1 MYSGPAL
8 RRLHLGV
15 SIVVVTVTADASV
28 EDDPLAADVRLLPAA
43 VLATTLPERMIVVT
57 ETATAI
63 TTANVVTLVIDPAL
77 RILGINPPPAV
88 QSRWSLPLNPTVTAT
103 ATTVTI
109 VIAAIMAP
117 TVTTEKVCYSTPSE

>member
-1 MYSGPAL
+1 MYSAPAL

-43 VLATTLPERMIVVT
+43 ALATTLPERMFVVT

-63 TTANVVTLVIDPAL
+63 TTARARARAAAGSRSRLFRVVRLCAYSRAHPS
-77 RILGINPPPAV
+77 PPRP
-88 QSRWSLPLNPTVTAT
+88 LPECPV
-103 ATTVTI
+103 
-109 VIAAIMAP
+109 
-117 TVTTEKVCYSTPSE
+117 